1 MNIGKKILSAFV
13 EVTEEASPPLVPER
27 RPTASPPTVS
37 QPAADSGKFVQHFE
51 QLFAEAN
58 LPGPDYYEFSK
69 MVEAMQ
75 LIPDEKA
82 RYIAAFAGL
91 QVQGL
96 SREKLLETAAEYLKM
111 VAVDA
116 AAFQQ
121 TLSVAL
127 QEKVKEKQEAAAEK
141 KQRIQ
146 QLSQEIA
153 ELQTQVE
160 TLQTE
165 IGENE
170 AKITGNS
177 EAYAKTAA
185 AVKAKIQTD
194 IERINRHLG
203 APETQPSIT
212 N

>member
-13 EVTEEASPPLVPER
+13 EVAEER
-27 RPTASPPTVS
+27 RPQAVAETKAREQPPAVV
-37 QPAADSGKFVQHFE
+37 QPVADSGKFVQHFE

-75 LIPDEKA
+75 VIPDEKS

-96 SREKLLETAAEYLKM
+96 SKEKLLATADEYLKM
-111 VAVDA
+111 VAADA

-121 TLSVAL
+121 TLSATL
-127 QEKVKEKQEAAAEK
+127 QEKVKGKQEEAEEK
-141 KQRIQ
+141 KRRIQ
-146 QLSQEIA
+146 QLSQEVTD
-153 ELQTQVE
+153 LQTQVVA
-160 TLQTE
+160 LQNE

-170 AKITGNS
+170 AKISANS
-177 EAYAKTAA
+177 DGYTKAA
-185 AVKAKIQTD
+185 EHIKQKVQND
-194 IERINRHLG
+194 IDRINQHLL
-203 APETQPSIT
+203 
-212 N
+212 